1 MRLPLLAAAALA
13 LPLVANAADWVRVD
27 VADEQ
32 QHFYDRSN
40 LSIEGS
46 EIAYWRRVV
55 FRTPQAVA
63 AGTARMAMYRERIDC
78 KARTFRVLG
87 YLLYG
92 QDGNVL
98 ENVYTPNAEPEA
110 IAPGTVGER
119 YESIMCAL
127 LAHGAQT
134 ATGQPTSPELHE
146 LQAEILQL
154 ESRLRV
160 LKERLR
166 ELGAGPEVGAPP
178 AARGQQ

>member
-1 MRLPLLAAAALA
+1 MSVRLLAAAALA
-13 LPLVANAADWVRVD
+13 LPLVAHAADWIRVD

-63 AGTARMAMYRERIDC
+63 AGVARMAMYRERIDC

-98 ENVYTPNAEPEA
+98 ENVYTPEAEAEA

-119 YESIMCAL
+119 YESIMCGL
-127 LAHGAQT
+127 LAHGAQ
-134 ATGQPTSPELHE
+134 TGQPTSPELHE
-146 LQAEILQL
+146 LQAEIQQL

-166 ELGAGPEVGAPP
+166 ELGAGPEVRAPP
-178 AARGQQ
+178 AAGGQQ